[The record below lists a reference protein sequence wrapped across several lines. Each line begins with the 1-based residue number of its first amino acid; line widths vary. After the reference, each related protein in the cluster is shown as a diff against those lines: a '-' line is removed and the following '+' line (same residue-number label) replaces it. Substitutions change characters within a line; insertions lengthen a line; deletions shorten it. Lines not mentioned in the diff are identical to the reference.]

1 MKLNGF
7 EHWNQHLINAF
18 YKYSTDRYVL
28 PKIDAQQQIVLYGSV
43 SHVYEVHQKYQF
55 INAYIEQIIHLPV
68 GLFTKISTNR
78 FNILFSY
85 SEEDS
90 KMAHRLANRLMEEGF
105 AVSMGLEESLKKIS
119 RSDCVILCLSEN
131 YFRNTRCQQE
141 ANYAQEIGKAILP
154 IKVQYYQ
161 PIDWVKKLIEKESI
175 FHLFGSENQ
184 FNFEYEKILLKLVSE
199 FIKFIEE
206 IPLFISVSIYQ
217 TGFYVYS

>member
-7 EHWNQHLINAF
+7 EHWNQPLINAF

-43 SHVYEVHQKYQF
+43 THVYEVHQKYQF

-68 GLFTKISTNR
+68 GYHQKISTNR
-78 FNILFSY
+78 YNIRLSY

-90 KMAHRLANRLMEEGF
+90 KIANRLANRLMEEGF
-105 AVSMGLEESLKKIS
+105 AVSMEFEEMTKKIA

-141 ANYAQEIGKAILP
+141 ANEAQQIGKAILP

-161 PIDWVKKLIEKESI
+161 PIDWLKKLIEKQSI
-175 FHLFGSENQ
+175 FHLYGSENQ

-199 FIKFIEE
+199 FVKFIED
-206 IPLFISVSIYQ
+206 IQLFISVSIY
-217 TGFYVYS
+217 